1 MNRFWLYRQTLQHCQ
16 PEGAVQDGERSCR
29 VHCFCFDKM
38 TVAIASFTFLLAA
51 VCAALMGFAI
61 QRGATCTVAAV
72 GEVVQKGTTRK
83 IGALAETSLWVAGG
97 LLTARALGF
106 LPNVPS
112 GFALSHWTFVGAA
125 LLGVGA
131 YVNQACVFGSVAR
144 LGSGQWAFA
153 LTPLGFYLGAV
164 TAPLV
169 FSEMMAVPLQTLST
183 RSALPFW
190 LAPIFGAYALW
201 RIVRIGQNAR
211 SGGSGLGRLWAP
223 HEATILIGITFVITL
238 VAVGAWGYMDLL
250 IHIAHGM
257 PDNFPWQG
265 TMFLALLAGA
275 ILGGWVGGSLA
286 WHRQSPITMIRC
298 LVGGLLMGWGSLL
311 VPGSN
316 DGLILVGMPL
326 LWPYAWLSIVTMCAV
341 IWVAFKVED
350 KFAQR

>member
-1 MNRFWLYRQTLQHCQ
+1 M
-16 PEGAVQDGERSCR
+16 R
-29 VHCFCFDKM
+29 V
-38 TVAIASFTFLLAA
+38 VIASFPFLLAA

-83 IGALAETSLWVAGG
+83 IRALAETALWVAGG

-106 LPNVPS
+106 LPKVPG
-112 GFALSHWTFVGAA
+112 GFSLSFWTFVGAA

-153 LTPLGFYLGAV
+153 LTPVGFYLGAV

-169 FSEMMAVPLQTLST
+169 FSQMMPVPLETLSMS
-183 RSALPFW
+183 SALPYW
-190 LAPIFGAYALW
+190 LAPIFGVYALW
-201 RIVRIGQNAR
+201 RIVHIGQNAR
-211 SGGSGLGRLWAP
+211 LGGRGLGRLWAP

-250 IHIAHGM
+250 IHIARGM
-257 PDNFPWQG
+257 PDNLPWQG

-275 ILGGWVGGSLA
+275 MLGGWVGGSLA
-286 WHRQSPITMIRC
+286 WHRQSLLTLTRC
-298 LVGGLLMGWGSLL
+298 VIGGMLMGWGSLI

-350 KFAQR
+350 KLAQR